1 MRAVSGGTTRC
12 VKTRPVTAYEG
23 LPERRALR
31 LAMDANPAAGQN
43 YESLSEARTR
53 PSMLDDAPLD
63 RVERV
68 WGDTAADHCFS

>member
-1 MRAVSGGTTRC
+1 
-12 VKTRPVTAYEG
+12 
-23 LPERRALR
+23 
-31 LAMDANPAAGQN
+31 MDANPAAGQN